1 MLTEQQILHYVSK
14 QPKHMAGF
22 KQLIH
27 DMGLKGKDRRT
38 LQQLLRDLTRRRKLI
53 AIGKERWGLPTS
65 ASNQDLVVGRLR
77 MHRDGYGFVIPE
89 PGSLPARAQGK
100 LQGDIFIPPP
110 EVGNAMHGDQVLVE
124 MGRLRHDGKAEG
136 RIVRVM
142 EREQETVVGIFH
154 YGSGRDDRGPRSEPG
169 LRDPGRNYVTP
180 IDEKLAMEIIIPP
193 GMEYPKPEDEEG
205 GPSGQD
211 RDIRVTGA
219 PSFARSLGKG
229 WDEEARDHKEHSGK
243 DKVALAPDGPMS
255 RFPDSPIS
263 KGPTP
268 KHPARQSPHRVL
280 GEEAQRKSWDDL
292 ENVVVEVEIIQ
303 WPSATQSP
311 RGRVKEI
318 LGYEDDFGVDVE
330 MIIRKHH
337 IPHIFPAEV
346 LEEAQE
352 INPIVPQKEIAA
364 RRDFRHLPIV
374 TIDGETARDF
384 DDAVLVT
391 RLDNG
396 NYELQ
401 VHIADVAQYVDDGSA
416 IDEEARKRGTSVYF
430 PDRAVP
436 MLPLELSTD
445 ICSLRPDLDRLVLSC
460 IMEIEPNGEIAYY
473 ELAEGVIRSA
483 QRMTYTDV
491 NAIIEA
497 RSGAQGAPSFPR
509 SLREGWGEDDRD
521 DEAHSGEKE
530 VGTPPDH
537 PMASPSNKAIREK
550 YSALAENFD
559 LMYELAQILNR
570 KRVKRGSI
578 DFDLPEPIIEFD
590 EHGLMKSVAA
600 SERNWAHR
608 LIEEFMLA
616 ANETVAS
623 HLEQRG
629 VPSLYRIHEKPD
641 AKRIYEFETLAAS
654 FGYSLGVGALPI
666 KRVQTRGDKRHY
678 RESGRRAPTI
688 ELPEEIHVTP
698 RMYQKLVQKI
708 SGKPEERVLSFLMLR
723 SLKQARYSE
732 VNEGHF
738 ALAANAYTHFT
749 SPIRRYPD
757 LIIHRI
763 LKWVLRSDV
772 SAGSSSVARQRA
784 GNHDDVGA
792 PSAGAPSFP
801 RPSRKGWDEEDRKHD
816 EHSGKDK
823 ARGSDVPMS
832 RSPGSPDRA
841 GFARAGVGSSDH
853 PISATHSPS
862 ESGVPLRFRA
872 QQSHEAPSPWSKR
885 AEKGSSARRR
895 LSSTPIGGPIS
906 EPELHEIAEG
916 SSQSERAAAEAE
928 RELLEWKKLKF
939 MEQRV
944 GEDFDGLIVSVTKF
958 GFFVEL
964 TELFIEGLVPLNSLA
979 DDNYSYH
986 ENTRQII
993 GARSKKTYSIGDKV
1007 RVIVD
1012 RIDHMQRK
1020 VQFAVMEDKPKRAE
1034 RRHKK
1039 KRG

>member
-1 MLTEQQILHYVSK
+1 
-14 QPKHMAGF
+14 
-22 KQLIH
+22 
-27 DMGLKGKDRRT
+27 MGLKGKDRRT

-154 YGSGRDDRGPRSEPG
+154 YGT
-169 LRDPGRNYVTP
+169 GRNFVSP

-193 GMEYPKPEDEEG
+193 GMEYPKAQDEEG
-205 GPSGQD
+205 GTSEDD
-211 RDIRVTGA
+211 RDTRVAGAPSPGA
-219 PSFARSLGKG
+219 PSFAARESVGKTANHPPQRVG
-229 WDEEARDHKEHSGK
+229 AKDSHARGLSSD
-243 DKVALAPDGPMS
+243 VPMS
-255 RFPDSPIS
+255 RLPDHPIS
-263 KGPTP
+263 GSSDHQITRSPDYPIDKKAPSP
-268 KHPARQSPHRVL
+268 KHPDRQSPHRVL
-280 GEEAQRKSWDDL
+280 GQEAQRKQNWDDL

-311 RGRVKEI
+311 RGRVTEI

-352 INPIVPQKEIAA
+352 INPIVPQKEMAA

-445 ICSLRPDLDRLVLSC
+445 ICSLRPEVERLVLSC
-460 IMEIEPNGEIAYY
+460 IMEIEPNGEVAYY

-491 NAIIEA
+491 NAVIEGDQTL
-497 RSGAQGAPSFPR
+497 RRKYGALS
-509 SLREGWGEDDRD
+509 D
-521 DEAHSGEKE
+521 
-530 VGTPPDH
+530 
-537 PMASPSNKAIREK
+537 
-550 YSALAENFD
+550 NFD

-688 ELPEEIHVTP
+688 ELPEEVHVTP

-708 SGKPEERVLSFLMLR
+708 AGKPEERVLSFLMLR

-732 VNEGHF
+732 VNDGHF
-738 ALAANAYTHFT
+738 ALAAPAYTHFT

-763 LKWVLRSDV
+763 LKWVLRSDEK
-772 SAGSSSVARQRA
+772 AGSSSFADQRVSAPSADAR
-784 GNHDDVGA
+784 
-792 PSAGAPSFP
+792 SAGAPSFP
-801 RPSRKGWDEEDRKHD
+801 RPSRKGWDDEGRKHD
-816 EHSGKDK
+816 EHSGQHKVG
-823 ARGSDVPMS
+823 AGSDH
-832 RSPGSPDRA
+832 RITR
-841 GFARAGVGSSDH
+841 SSDH
-853 PISATHSPS
+853 PISASHSPS

-872 QQSHEAPSPWSKR
+872 QQSHEAHSPWSKR

-895 LSSTPIGGPIS
+895 LSSTPLGGPIS
-906 EPELHEIAEG
+906 EPELHEIAES
-916 SSQSERAAAEAE
+916 SSQAERAAAEAE

-964 TELFIEGLVPLNSLA
+964 TELFIEGLVPLTSLA
-979 DDNYSYH
+979 EDIYSYH

-993 GARSKKTYSIGDKV
+993 GTRSKKTYSIGDKV

-1034 RRHKK
+1034 KRHKK